1 MNIANLPLTYG
12 DTESSLGPVYII
24 ERNELG
30 SRDLAKL
37 QVCSFLQLIVSSV
50 LGISKRVKRW
60 QISDSD
66 YYVLVEGYKT
76 FKLLNTFDLRTSSK
90 FSWSMKLCKHEMEI
104 NMFLLFMIA
113 CSKAGCL
120 FVYIIHVA
128 MISMV
133 CFLKMGFPLRLGL
146 KFYLNCKIGSSWL
159 IKISRSSESVY
170 QFISFFRYSII

>member
-1 MNIANLPLTYG
+1 MIISNQAYLKIVPLFLFRLFQKAISKERNLNLVTIKRKKQSKRFKNRSSFRSICQQKSITILATAALNIANLPLTYG

-90 FSWSMKLCKHEMEI
+90 FS
-104 NMFLLFMIA
+104 
-113 CSKAGCL
+113 
-120 FVYIIHVA
+120 
-128 MISMV
+128 
-133 CFLKMGFPLRLGL
+133 
-146 KFYLNCKIGSSWL
+146 
-159 IKISRSSESVY
+159 
-170 QFISFFRYSII
+170 